1 MDGAA
6 DADRASVPDGVRPAP
21 AVLSVPFG
29 VGPAPAVLSVP
40 DGVGTTPA
48 AASLPD
54 GVGPA
59 PAVLSVPE
67 GVGPAPAAASLPDGV
82 EPVPPAFGV
91 RIGGRG
97 AGLGTEARSPPGTE
111 ARSPSGALSA
121 PPDVRP
127 PLSPAPCQSNP
138 SNLGRP
144 GVPALRRTR
153 SPKAC
158 HSVLSVTRPPEATD
172 SRPASSDDGAEPDPD
187 SPSPTLGG

>member
-1 MDGAA
+1 M
-6 DADRASVPDGVRPAP
+6 
-21 AVLSVPFG
+21 
-29 VGPAPAVLSVP
+29 VLSVP
-40 DGVGTTPA
+40 DGVG
-48 AASLPD
+48 
-54 GVGPA
+54 
-59 PAVLSVPE
+59 
-67 GVGPAPAAASLPDGV
+67 PAPAAVSLPDGV

-97 AGLGTEARSPPGTE
+97 TGLGTEARSPPG
-111 ARSPSGALSA
+111 ALPA

-127 PLSPAPCQSNP
+127 PFSPAPCQSKP

-172 SRPASSDDGAEPDPD
+172 SRPASSDDGDGWDDGAEPDPD